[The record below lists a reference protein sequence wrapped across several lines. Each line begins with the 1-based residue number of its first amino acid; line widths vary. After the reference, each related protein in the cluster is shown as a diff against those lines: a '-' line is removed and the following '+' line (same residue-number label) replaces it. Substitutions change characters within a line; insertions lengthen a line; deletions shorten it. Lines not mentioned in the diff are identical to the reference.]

1 MSIVKWD
8 PFKDLVNLRD
18 TMNRMF
24 SESGLPR
31 RGWDE
36 DFTTSSWAPRVDI
49 FEKGDNIVM
58 KAELPGISKEDI
70 DINVENN
77 ILTLKGERKREKEV
91 EEENFY
97 RIERYHGTFSRSFT
111 LPRTVD
117 PEKIDAKYRD
127 GVLELTLPR
136 AEEAK
141 QKKIQIKG

>member
-24 SESGLPR
+24 SESGPPR